1 MTKIKIKGTIVSNS
15 DKKIY
20 EWFGM
25 DATSPADVE
34 KSLNLANGLD
44 VEVEINSGGGDL
56 YEGSEIYSLLMGYKA
71 DVVVKIIGI
80 AASAASII
88 AMAGKKIMMSPTAQL
103 MIHNVWSYAEG
114 DYREFE
120 KESQVLKS
128 HNESVVNAYML
139 KTGLAKEEL
148 LQLMNNE
155 TYFNAREA
163 KEKGLIDE
171 IMFDKSKMIAASFK
185 SNMIQPEIIQKMR
198 TMLNKQQTDNSDK
211 INVEKMKMKL
221 NLLKLMEVR

>member
-1 MTKIKIKGTIVSNS
+1 MV
-15 DKKIY
+15 Y

-25 DATSPADVE
+25 DATSPRDVE
-34 KSLNLANGLD
+34 RQLNSANGLD

-56 YEGSEIYSLLMGYKA
+56 YAGSEIYSLLMGYKA
-71 DVVVKIIGI
+71 NITVKITGI

-120 KESQVLKS
+120 KESKVLKS
-128 HNESVVNAYML
+128 HNESVANAYML
-139 KTGLAKEEL
+139 KTGLGKEEL

-171 IMFDKSKMIAASFK
+171 IMFDTNNMIAAGFK
-185 SNMIQPEIIQKMR
+185 SNMIQPEIIEKIRSVINQS
-198 TMLNKQQTDNSDK
+198 NKQQADAESDN
-211 INVEKMKMKL
+211 INKARLKL
-221 NLLKLMEVR
+221 NLIKLMEVK